1 MAQFCRYCDH
11 MHVTGFGYCDIKDKF
26 YQLEHLAHTN
36 DCGLYSYNPID
47 ALRKHRPG
55 HQPREEVSECTDPNQ
70 TTIFDFLG

>member
-26 YQLEHLAHTN
+26 YPLDHLAHTN
-36 DCGLYSYNPID
+36 DCALFAYNPID

-55 HQPREEVSECTDPNQ
+55 HQPREEDLECKDPNQ
-70 TTIFDFLG
+70 TTIFDILE